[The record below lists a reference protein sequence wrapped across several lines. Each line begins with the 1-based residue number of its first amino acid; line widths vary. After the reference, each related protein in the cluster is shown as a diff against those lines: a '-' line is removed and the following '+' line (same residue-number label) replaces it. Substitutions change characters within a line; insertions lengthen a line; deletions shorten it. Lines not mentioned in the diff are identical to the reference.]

1 MLNAWILKFGF
12 FSIILTFTLLFYSEN
27 SYSEIY
33 KWVDEKGEVHF
44 TDNPADI
51 PSKYFNQVEGIKE
64 KAVQKSP
71 QLENKKDAVKKP
83 SIQKEEG
90 MPEKEDIS
98 PNDPGAIKLVGDV
111 KEEPDRKRN
120 QIAYSGSVK
129 NVSNSELTNIEM
141 FFTVRIKDGTDENI
155 TLLINGK
162 NGEGILESEEI
173 GNFTV
178 QPKAP
183 YSSISGYGYN
193 FKWKFS
199 TKAATQ

>member
-12 FSIILTFTLLFYSEN
+12 FSTILTFTLLFYSEN

-90 MPEKEDIS
+90 VS

-141 FFTVRIKDGTDENI
+141 FFTVRVKDGTDENI

-162 NGEGILESEEI
+162 SGCPCRVTGRRTASPILSEL
-173 GNFTV
+173 
-178 QPKAP
+178 PKW
-183 YSSISGYGYN
+183 SSSGYGYN
-193 FKWKFS
+193 F
-199 TKAATQ
+199 

>member
-12 FSIILTFTLLFYSEN
+12 FSTILTFTLLFYSEN

-64 KAVQKSP
+64 KTIQKSP

-83 SIQKEEG
+83 SIQKEEE
-90 MPEKEDIS
+90 MPAKEDIS
-98 PNDPGAIKLVGDV
+98 PNDPGAIKLVDDV

-120 QIAYSGSVK
+120 QIVYSGSVK
-129 NVSNSELTNIEM
+129 NVSNSELTNVEM
-141 FFTVRIKDGTDENI
+141 FFTVRVKDGTDENI
-155 TLLINGK
+155 TLLIKGK
-162 NGEGILESEEI
+162 KGEGILESGEI